1 MIWGVLGSGLVVDLL
16 ASSILT
22 YYLKRSRTGWTRYAL
37 LGVSGTGFFSDGHA
51 RFFRTD
57 SIIDIMMVYAINTG
71 VFGLR

>member
-37 LGVSGTGFFSDGHA
+37 LSVFGTSFFSDGHA
-51 RFFRTD
+51 RFQDRLD
-57 SIIDIMMVYAINTG
+57 HRHHDGIRD
-71 VFGLR
+71 